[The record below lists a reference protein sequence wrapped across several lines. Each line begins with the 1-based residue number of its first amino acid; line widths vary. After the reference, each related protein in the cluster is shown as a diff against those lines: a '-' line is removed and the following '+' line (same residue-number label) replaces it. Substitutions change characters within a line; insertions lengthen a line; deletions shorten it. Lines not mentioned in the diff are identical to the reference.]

1 MYLEHFQ
8 LKEFPYQLTPDSD
21 FLYLSKAHS
30 RAKAYMDYAIWN
42 RDGFVVITGEV
53 GTGKTTLI
61 QKFISDLDK
70 NVLMA
75 KIFQTQLT
83 EEQFLQAVLNEFELR
98 PLHTGKV
105 ELLDM
110 LNNFLLENFRQSR
123 QVVLIV
129 DEAQNLSLSVLEE
142 IRLLS
147 GLETRKE
154 KLLHI
159 ILVGQPELKE
169 KIESPELSQL
179 LQRVRLRFHLRG
191 LSEVETREYI
201 LHRLRVAGARRL
213 SIFAD
218 NAIPIIYQ
226 YTGGIPRLINTLCD
240 TALTCAYA
248 DELRTVTTA
257 VIKVAIDELQWQ
269 PFSRRAKAASLKRW
283 VGQADNP
290 ELTRLMRENRQLLA
304 EIGNRLEKLESLFP
318 LTGKIISIEAQ
329 LRRIADTI
337 GRREYE

>member
-1 MYLEHFQ
+1 MYLEHFH
-8 LKEFPYQLTPDSD
+8 LKEHPYQLTPDSD
-21 FLYLSKAHS
+21 FLYLSKAHA

-61 QKFISDLDK
+61 QKFISELDK

-75 KIFQTQLT
+75 KIFQTQLN
-83 EEQFLQAVLNEFELR
+83 EEQFLQAVLSEFD
-98 PLHTGKV
+98 LHPHPHTKV
-105 ELLDM
+105 ELLGM
-110 LNNFLLENFRQSR
+110 LNNFLLENFRKSR

-142 IRLLS
+142 IRMLS

-159 ILVGQPELKE
+159 ILVGQPELKG
-169 KIESPELSQL
+169 KIESPELAQL

-191 LSEVETREYI
+191 LSETETRGYI
-201 LHRLRVAGARRL
+201 LHRLRVAGARRYNL
-213 SIFAD
+213 FAD
-218 NAIPIIYQ
+218 NTVPIIYQ

-240 TALTCAYA
+240 TALTCAFA
-248 DELRTVTTA
+248 DDLRVVSTA
-257 VIKVAIDELQWQ
+257 VIKTAIDELQWEPYSHRPKPVSQ
-269 PFSRRAKAASLKRW
+269 KRPT
-283 VGQADNP
+283 GQTDSS
-290 ELTRLMRENRQLLA
+290 ELTRLLHENRQLLLDL
-304 EIGNRLEKLESLFP
+304 GNRLEKLETLYP

-329 LRRIADTI
+329 LRRLADAV
-337 GRREYE
+337 GRSEYE

>member
-1 MYLEHFQ
+1 MYLDHFH
-8 LKEFPYQLTPDSD
+8 LKEHPYQLTPDSD
-21 FLYLSKAHS
+21 FLYLSKAHA

-53 GTGKTTLI
+53 GAGKTTLI

-70 NVLMA
+70 DVLTA

-83 EEQFLQAVLNEFELR
+83 EEEFLQAVLSEFD
-98 PLHTGKV
+98 LHPHPNGKV
-105 ELLDM
+105 AMLGM
-110 LNNFLLENFRQSR
+110 LNNFLLENFRKSR

-169 KIESPELSQL
+169 KIESPELAQL

-191 LSEVETREYI
+191 LSEAETRGYI
-201 LHRLRVAGARRL
+201 LHRLRIAGARRFHL
-213 SIFAD
+213 FAD
-218 NAIPIIYQ
+218 NTIPVIYQ

-248 DELRTVTTA
+248 DDLRVVSTA
-257 VIKVAIDELQWQ
+257 VIKEAIDELQWE
-269 PFSRRAKAASLKRW
+269 PFSLRPKPASLKRRA
-283 VGQADNP
+283 GQADNS
-290 ELTRLMRENRQLLA
+290 ELTLLLRENRKQLS
-304 EIGNRLEKLESLFP
+304 EIGNRLEKLETLFP
-318 LTGKIISIEAQ
+318 LTGKIISIEAH
-329 LRRIADTI
+329 LRRLADAV